1 MKKNTKGTTKHRV
14 SPLAITAPIVLIA
27 ALAMTILPGF
37 FGKGDSRSA
46 AGTLIPSGSDL
57 TVRTDEIRAAASYF
71 DYDAGG
77 ITVQVLAVRASD
89 DTVRLALNTCQVC
102 NGSPKAYFEE
112 KGDSVVCQ
120 NCGNAFGRK
129 DVGVLSGGCNPYP
142 IFASDREDTENAVR
156 ISYDY
161 LKDNA
166 DLFARWKNNG

>member
-1 MKKNTKGTTKHRV
+1 MVLLLLTACGSKQAPSAEIPGDGALEIPV
-14 SPLAITAPIVLIA
+14 SELSEKIQIYSFTLDGLNMEVLAAKDA
-27 ALAMTILPGF
+27 DG
-37 FGKGDSRSA
+37 
-46 AGTLIPSGSDL
+46 
-57 TVRTDEIRAAASYF
+57 TVRTAF
-71 DYDAGG
+71 
-77 ITVQVLAVRASD
+77 
-89 DTVRLALNTCQVC
+89 NTCQVC

-156 ISYDY
+156 ISYAY

-166 DLFARWKNNG
+166 GLFARWKNNG